1 MAIAEGRRLGGFLCP
16 YAERT
21 YGALRLPEITLS
33 GFSRSVFRLFSIVC
47 FARLYFVVGC
57 FRVVSGCARSFR
69 SFGRFRPIGAFPVI
83 HALFSRLFRMPQIPV
98 LSDSQPPECP
108 QDEASDGGGQRQ
120 PTAGLP
126 SPPAGSGRDDAAG
139 RADDSR
145 HNGRYVCRCAMFG
158 HPVVAVACEGETKPG
173 RGRCRFCGCLAGT
186 AGCLGIF
193 GIFGACRKR
202 RGRLAVF
209 PERGERSGSISG
221 VGGCCRRFGCRWRFR
236 CCCCWCCRRFRCLC
250 YCLYRRVCRL
260 RGHLPALR
268 FDAENAVE
276 DMASFAAE
284 QHHVARLQGLTS
296 GRKAVGVGICGGVGG
311 GFVSRESVLLSG
323 GCRRF
328 GISGVSGD
336 RSQYCDVAFA
346 A

>member
-1 MAIAEGRRLGGFLCP
+1 
-16 YAERT
+16 
-21 YGALRLPEITLS
+21 
-33 GFSRSVFRLFSIVC
+33 
-47 FARLYFVVGC
+47 
-57 FRVVSGCARSFR
+57 
-69 SFGRFRPIGAFPVI
+69 
-83 HALFSRLFRMPQIPV
+83 
-98 LSDSQPPECP
+98 
-108 QDEASDGGGQRQ
+108 
-120 PTAGLP
+120 
-126 SPPAGSGRDDAAG
+126 
-139 RADDSR
+139 
-145 HNGRYVCRCAMFG
+145 MFG

-173 RGRCRFCGCLAGT
+173 RGRCRFCGCLAGI
-186 AGCLGIF
+186 AGRLGIF

-202 RGRLAVF
+202 RGRLAGF

-221 VGGCCRRFGCRWRFR
+221 VGGRCRRSCCRRFR
-236 CCCCWCCRRFRCLC
+236 CCGRWYCRRFRCLC

-296 GRKAVGVGICGGVGG
+296 GGKTVGVGICGGVGG
-311 GFVSRESVLLSG
+311 GFVSREPVLLSG

-346 A
+346 AQQGPHAVALHADLDFVSFGEHRFDLLEKQTVRKLHHGRGFADSPPKIVRQASSAAAASGRHSRW